1 MPHQLYIAN
10 GACSLGA
17 HVVVR
22 ELGLPVEIVKV
33 KTRVAD
39 SPIHAVNPLGRVP
52 ALKLEDG
59 TVITENSAILP
70 FLADLAPGTPLF
82 APAGSAERGLIQS
95 WIGYFSAEVHAG
107 GFRAVNRPERYSNDE
122 AAFDGI
128 RTQSRAT
135 LKQTVAHID
144 RHLAGKEWL
153 VGNRFTIADAYL
165 GVFVRWIARFGTDF
179 ADLEHLNTFRER
191 YNARASVQAALVFEQ
206 QE

>member
-1 MPHQLYIAN
+1 MPHQLYIAS

-22 ELGLPVEIVKV
+22 ELGLPVQIVKV
-33 KTRVAD
+33 KTRVPE

-52 ALKLEDG
+52 ALRLDDG

-82 APAGSAERGLIQS
+82 APAGSVERGLIQS

-107 GFRAVNRPERYSNDE
+107 GFRAVNRPERYSRDE

-128 RTQSRAT
+128 RSQSRAT

-144 RHLAGKEWL
+144 RHLAGQDWL
-153 VGNRFTIADAYL
+153 VGGRFTIADAYL
-165 GVFVRWIARFGTDF
+165 GVFVRWIARFGDAF
-179 ADLEHLNTFRER
+179 SDLEALNGFRER
-191 YNARASVQAALVFEQ
+191 YLARESVQAALAFEA